1 MKTKIFGLILS
12 LVLIASMTA
21 FSVTAS
27 AKDMKLPPGAD
38 VKVNYFGANAS
49 IALPAGLPNYP
60 SSATMISFSAFNGK
74 GTLGD

>member
-1 MKTKIFGLILS
+1 M
-12 LVLIASMTA
+12 LIASMTA
-21 FSVTAS
+21 FSVTVS

-38 VKVNYFGANAS
+38 VEVNYFGANAS

-74 GTLGD
+74 GNLGNHVTFLFKCT